1 MLLGWLVRLLIVV
14 LLVRA
19 VWSFVS
25 GFLAGASGPARVRPR
40 KSMAL
45 VRDPVCGTYVEKSRA
60 LSKKTGEKV
69 HYFCSENCRSVFNSD
84 I

>member
-25 GFLAGASGPARVRPR
+25 GFLAGASGPAPVRPK

-45 VRDPVCGTYVEKSRA
+45 VRDPVCGTYVEQSRA
-60 LSKKTGEKV
+60 LSKKIGSRV

>member
-1 MLLGWLVRLLIVV
+1 MLLGWLVRLLIIV

-25 GFLAGASGPARVRPR
+25 GFLAGASGPARVRPG

-45 VRDPVCGTYVEKSRA
+45 VQDPVCGTYVEQSRA
-60 LSKKTGEKV
+60 LSKRTGAKV

-84 I
+84 V